1 MSVNIDHQKNSLVPS
16 TTTLDIDTTGS
27 LVLPKG
33 TTAQR
38 YPAAKEGAFRVNT
51 ETSGAFN
58 PEIFLNS
65 GWSQVIQVS
74 EAPSSGYFIKH
85 NGTKWEAT
93 AITSDDVPEGT
104 TNLYFTTITA
114 NAWLETKDTDDLSEG
129 TTNLYFTTTR
139 ARTSVSGTGDISYNN
154 STGVISFNNTS
165 GYVKKTDGD
174 TWYHP
179 MGGTSSI
186 DFAVKDLTVHGTSTV
201 INSTVVTIADP
212 VFAIGQ
218 NTITQSK
225 DRGIEFK
232 YNDGTAKIGFFGQDF
247 GTGLFSFFTDATNT
261 SENYS
266 GTVGGFDLSG
276 TSIKKL
282 SDVKNVTP
290 ANNDFFKYDSSG
302 TAGWTTATISLND
315 MTDVNVAS
323 PSADQVLKY
332 DGSNWVPGTDIQG
345 ITEGDAIAFAI
356 ALGG

>member
-51 ETSGAFN
+51 ETSGQFN

-65 GWSQVIQVS
+65 GWSQIIQVS

-93 AITSDDVPEGT
+93 AITTDDISEGT
-104 TNLYFTTITA
+104 TNLYFTAATA
-114 NAWLETKDTDDLSEG
+114 NTWLATKDTDDLSEG

-139 ARTSVSGTGDISYNN
+139 ARASVSATGDISYDN

-165 GYVKKTDGD
+165 EYVKKTDGD
-174 TWYHP
+174 SWYHP
-179 MGGTSSI
+179 HGGTSSI
-186 DFAVKDLTVHGTSTV
+186 DFVAKDLTVHGTSTV
-201 INSTVVTIADP
+201 VNSTTVTIADP
-212 VFAIGQ
+212 VFSIGQ
-218 NTITQSK
+218 NTVTQSK

-232 YNDGTAKIGFFGQDF
+232 YNDGSAKLGFFGQDF
-247 GTGLFSFFTDATNT
+247 GTEEFTYYLDGTNT
-261 SENYS
+261 NEVYT
-266 GTVGGFDLSG
+266 GTVGAFNLTG
-276 TSIKKL
+276 TSISRL
-282 SDVKNVTP
+282 SDVDTTGAVT
-290 ANNDFFKYDSSG
+290 NNFLKFNG
-302 TAGWTTATISLND
+302 TTWVDTVIDLND
-315 MTDVNVAS
+315 LNDV
-323 PSADQVLKY
+323 SAATPTTNQVLKWN
-332 DGSNWVPGTDIQG
+332 GTAWAPGTDIEG
-345 ITEGDAIAFAI
+345 VTEGDAIAFAI

>member
-51 ETSGAFN
+51 ETSGAFY

-65 GWSQVIQVS
+65 GWTQVINAS
-74 EAPSSGYFIKH
+74 GTPSTGMFIKH
-85 NGTKWEAT
+85 DGTKWEAT
-93 AITSDDVPEGT
+93 AITTDDVPEGSTNKYFTTSIADTWFSTKDTDELTEGT
-104 TNLYFTTITA
+104 TNLYFTTA
-114 NAWLETKDTDDLSEG
+114 
-129 TTNLYFTTTR
+129 R
-139 ARTSVSGTGDISYNN
+139 ARVSVSGTGDISYDN

-165 GYVKKTDGD
+165 GYVTKTDGD

-201 INSTVVTIADP
+201 INSTVLTIADP

-218 NTITQSK
+218 NTVTQSK

-247 GTGLFSFFTDATNT
+247 DTGLFSFFTDATNT

-266 GTVGGFDLSG
+266 GTIGGFDLGG
-276 TSIKKL
+276 TSINKL
-282 SDVKNVTP
+282 SDVKNATP
-290 ANNDFFKYDSSG
+290 TNNDFFKYDSSG
-302 TAGWTTATISLND
+302 TAGWAPTTISLDD
-315 MTDVNVAS
+315 MTDVSAGS
-323 PSADQVLKY
+323 PTVDQVLKY
-332 DGSNWVPGTDIQG
+332 NGTAWAPGTDTEG
-345 ITEGDAIAFAI
+345 VTEGDAIAFAI

>member
-51 ETSGAFN
+51 ETSGQFN

-65 GWSQVIQVS
+65 GWSQIIQVS

-93 AITSDDVPEGT
+93 AITSDDISEGT
-104 TNLYFTTITA
+104 TNLYFTAATA
-114 NAWLETKDTDDLSEG
+114 NTWLATKDTDDLSEG

-139 ARTSVSGTGDISYNN
+139 ARASVSATGDISYDN

-174 TWYHP
+174 SWYHP
-179 MGGTSSI
+179 HGGTSSI
-186 DFAVKDLTVHGTSTV
+186 DFVAKDLTVHGTSTV
-201 INSTVVTIADP
+201 INSTTVTIADP
-212 VFAIGQ
+212 IFAIGQ
-218 NTITQSK
+218 NTVTQSK

-232 YNDGTAKIGFFGQDF
+232 YNDGSAKLGFFGQDF
-247 GTGLFSFFTDATNT
+247 GTEEFTYVLDGTNT
-261 SENYS
+261 NEVYT
-266 GTVGGFDLSG
+266 GTIGAFNLSG
-276 TSIKKL
+276 TSINKL
-282 SDVKNVTP
+282 SDVKNATP
-290 ANNDFFKYDSSG
+290 TNDDFFKYDSSG
-302 TAGWTTATISLND
+302 TAGWAPATISLND
-315 MTDVNVAS
+315 MTDVSAAS
-323 PSADQVLKY
+323 PTTNQVLKWN
-332 DGSNWVPGTDIQG
+332 GTAWAPGTDIEG
-345 ITEGDAIAFAI
+345 VTEGDAIAFAI